1 LERVDSVAMPKR
13 PIPLSFI
20 LLAAVVVHLPLL
32 LAKLPLHSY
41 DATFH
46 IFFASH
52 YLHHWMDPWNVK
64 WYAGFSQTT
73 YPPLPQQWVA
83 VLSHV
88 FGLVM
93 AYMAVQFAAI
103 LLLAVGVY
111 RFSRLWVSER
121 AASFAA
127 LASIFLGSE
136 NYLVYGA
143 GQLSTTS
150 AAPIYLNA
158 LPYLYDWV
166 RHGKWRSFLKALA
179 LFMAAAAAHH
189 ATLLFGS
196 MFFALP
202 VLALAFLDRN
212 DGEPM
217 STPAFVARTASM
229 AVVGG
234 AAIVAVLLPFWI
246 ALIKNPVTQVPIMH
260 ASRANFVLSPA
271 MGINYILMPYGALL
285 LVLPFIL
292 LRGAAVVRL
301 RPLLLGFWVA
311 CLIGLGGTTPV
322 GHLLLG
328 RAYEVLTMERFTYWA
343 TLLAL
348 PFVGLLTS
356 ELVDRFRM
364 RAVIPLTVAAA
375 FTGGLGAAWII
386 YRPAEAQEFKVD
398 SAASWLDRDGHD
410 KYRYVTLGFSSRISD
425 LATYTDANS
434 VDGEWNSGRTLPE
447 LTAHGG
453 AALTNSKYFGK
464 SGLDALRA
472 MLAHADHYGLKW
484 VLVKDPYYDPLL
496 SFVGYRRVDTLEN
509 NTITIWGKDGVPPAL
524 PLNSTYRPPRWQGL
538 MWGTLPLGS
547 SLLAILVVF
556 IPDKRRPGDEQ
567 FEAPIPTEE
576 LEPGRLAI

>member
-1 LERVDSVAMPKR
+1 MERVDSVAMPKR

-83 VLSHV
+83 VLSHI
-88 FGLVM
+88 FGLEM
-93 AYMAVQFAAI
+93 AYMAVQMASI

-111 RFSRLWVSER
+111 RFSRLWVNER
-121 AASFAA
+121 AASFAS
-127 LASIFLGSE
+127 LASVFLGSE
-136 NYLVYGA
+136 SLLVYGA

-158 LPYLYDWV
+158 LPYLFDWV
-166 RHGKWRSFLKALA
+166 RYGRWRSFLKALV

-196 MFFALP
+196 MLFAVP
-202 VLALAFLDRN
+202 VLALVFLDRN
-212 DGEPM
+212 EGEPM
-217 STPAFVARTASM
+217 STSAFVVRTAAM

-234 AAIVAVLLPFWI
+234 AAIAVVLLPFWI
-246 ALIKNPVTQVPIMH
+246 ALIKNPVTQVPIPH
-260 ASRANFVLSPA
+260 GSRANFILSS
-271 MGINYILMPYGALL
+271 MLGINYFIVPYGALL
-285 LVLPFIL
+285 LVLPFIV
-292 LRGAAVVRL
+292 LRGAAVTRL
-301 RPLLLGFWVA
+301 RPLLLGFWLTF
-311 CLIGLGGTTPV
+311 LIGLGGTTPV

-328 RAYEVLTMERFTYWA
+328 RAYEVITMERFSYWA
-343 TLLAL
+343 TLLSL

-364 RAVIPLTVAAA
+364 RAVIGLTVAAA

-410 KYRYVTLGFSSRISD
+410 KYRYVTLGFSSRISQ

-453 AALTNSKYFGK
+453 GPLTNSKYFNK

-496 SFVGYRRVDTLEN
+496 SFAGYRRVDTLEN
-509 NTITIWGKDGVPPAL
+509 NTITIWGKDGVPPAV
-524 PLNSTYRPPRWQGL
+524 PLNSTYRPPQWQGL
-538 MWGTLPLGS
+538 MWGTLPFGS

-556 IPDKRRPGDEQ
+556 IPDKRRPRDEQ
-567 FEAPIPTEE
+567 DEAPVRAEE

>member
-1 LERVDSVAMPKR
+1 MERSDSVGTSKR

-20 LLAAVVVHLPLL
+20 LLAAVVVHVPLL

-73 YPPLPQQWVA
+73 YPPLPQQWIA
-83 VLSHV
+83 VLSHI
-88 FGLVM
+88 FGLDM
-93 AYMAVQFAAI
+93 AYMVVQFAAI

-111 RFSRLWVSER
+111 RFSRLWVNER

-158 LPYLYDWV
+158 LPYLFDWV
-166 RHGKWRSFLKALA
+166 RYGRWRSFLKALV

-212 DGEPM
+212 EGEPM
-217 STPAFVARTASM
+217 STPVFVARTASM

-234 AAIVAVLLPFWI
+234 AAIAAVLLPFWI
-246 ALIKNPVTQVPIMH
+246 ALIRNPVTQVPIPH

-271 MGINYILMPYGALL
+271 LGINYFVMPYGALIL
-285 LVLPFIL
+285 ILPFIL

-311 CLIGLGGTTPV
+311 FLVGLGGTTPV

-348 PFVGLLTS
+348 PFVGLLAS

-375 FTGGLGAAWII
+375 LTGGFGAAWII

-410 KYRYVTLGFSSRISD
+410 KYRYVTLGFSSRISQ
-425 LATYTDANS
+425 LATLTNADS

-453 AALTNSKYFGK
+453 AALTNSKYFRK

-472 MLAHADHYGLKW
+472 ILAHADHYGLKW

-509 NTITIWGKDGVPPAL
+509 NTITIWGKDGVPPAV
-524 PLNSTYRPPRWQGL
+524 PLNSTFRPPQWQGL
-538 MWGTLPLGS
+538 MWGTLPFGS
-547 SLLAILVVF
+547 SLLAILVLF
-556 IPDKRRPGDEQ
+556 IPEGRSPRYEQ
-567 FEAPIPTEE
+567 SETAVPAEE
-576 LEPGRLAI
+576 LEPGRLAL

>member
-1 LERVDSVAMPKR
+1 
-13 PIPLSFI
+13 
-20 LLAAVVVHLPLL
+20 LAAVIVHVPLL

-52 YLHHWMDPWNVK
+52 YLHHWMDPWNPK

-73 YPPLPQQWVA
+73 YPPLPQQWIA
-83 VLSHV
+83 VLSHI
-88 FGLVM
+88 FGLEM

-111 RFSRLWVSER
+111 RFSRLWVNER

-158 LPYLYDWV
+158 LPYLFDWV
-166 RHGKWRSFLKALA
+166 RYGRWRSFLKALV

-212 DGEPM
+212 EGEPM

-234 AAIVAVLLPFWI
+234 AAIAAVLLPFWI
-246 ALIKNPVTQVPIMH
+246 ALIRNPVTQVPIPH

-271 MGINYILMPYGALL
+271 LGINYFVMPYGALI

-311 CLIGLGGTTPV
+311 FLIGLGGTTPV

-343 TLLAL
+343 TLLGL

-375 FTGGLGAAWII
+375 LTGGMGAAWII
-386 YRPAEAQEFKVD
+386 YRPAEAQEFQVD

-410 KYRYVTLGFSSRISD
+410 KYRYVTLGFSSRISQ
-425 LATYTDANS
+425 LATLTDADS

-453 AALTNSKYFGK
+453 AALTNSKYFNK

-472 MLAHADHYGLKW
+472 MLGHADHYGLKW

-509 NTITIWGKDGVPPAL
+509 NTITIWGKDGVPPAV
-524 PLNSTYRPPRWQGL
+524 PLNSTYKPPRWQGV
-538 MWGTLPLGS
+538 MWGTLPFGS
-547 SLLAILVVF
+547 SLLAMLVVL
-556 IPDKRRPGDEQ
+556 IPDKRWRRDEQ
-567 FEAPIPTEE
+567 GEAPAPAEE